1 MLKQNFIDI
10 CRKLLEIHNF
20 FKVHRSVNVSKV
32 LVSSSTDVVNQHSLI
47 MTKDQNWTIPAN
59 MQFE

>member
-20 FKVHRSVNVSKV
+20 FKVHRSENVSKV
-32 LVSSSTDVVNQHSLI
+32 LVSSSDVVNQHSLI